1 MKDIAA
7 RRGPSNMADS
17 GTASVQSLKL
27 SVSMD
32 GLLPVL
38 IQAVAGLAEG
48 QARLDGKLDRLIEL
62 LQEPDG
68 AEQADTSLD
77 DRGGGW
83 IESSVRPLS

>member
-17 GTASVQSLKL
+17 GTASAKPLKL

-38 IQAVAGLAEG
+38 LQALAGIAEG
-48 QARLDGKLDRLIEL
+48 QARIEGKLNGLMEM
-62 LQEPDG
+62 LQEPDEADGG
-68 AEQADTSLD
+68 AFSLD
-77 DRGGGW
+77 EQGETR
-83 IESSVRPLS
+83 RPATL